1 MIFGLARM
9 NDLEEAK
16 RKVTRKA
23 KSKADRKTKGKPKG
37 KPKGG
42 PEGRRKGKPTRKPTR
57 KPKGGSLQEGNWASV
72 SVAKC
77 GMGVFVTAVVD
88 M

>member
-1 MIFGLARM
+1 M

-37 KPKGG
+37 KP
-42 PEGRRKGKPTRKPTR
+42 EGRRKGKPTRKPTR
-57 KPKGGSLQEGNWASV
+57 KPKGGNLQEGNSASV

-77 GMGVFVTAVVD
+77 GMGVFVTVVLD